1 MERSFT
7 DIQYNQFLDGPAGV
21 DLETGVL
28 YLNPMLYSQLSDVGR
43 KVVLLHELGHLN
55 VGDNE
60 FAADNFAYWKGL
72 GLGYEA
78 LEQFKAFIGALKPKS
93 PEQLQRTEAMLKKVI
108 QNELQTGT
116 DAAPLYNWLLATD
129 TTNNFFGDKLQ
140 SVRDFVAKTVGTSY
154 TAIYDTVQ
162 SVKQNKQYQQQIEQ
176 QKQDAFRQISETEQ
190 KAFEELAKKEKEAK
204 EAILQQKKQQQ
215 RYIIGGII
223 LVVVVVAIVFT
234 LKK

>member
-21 DLETGVL
+21 HLETGVL
-28 YLNPMLYSQLSDVGR
+28 YLNPMLYSQLGDVGR

-55 VGDNE
+55 VGENE

-72 GLGYEA
+72 GLGIEA
-78 LEQFKAFIGALKPKS
+78 LEQFQAFIGALKPQS
-93 PEQLQRTEAMLKKVI
+93 TEQLQRAEAMLTNVI
-108 QNELQTGT
+108 QNELNAGT
-116 DAAPLYNWLLATD
+116 DASPLYNWLLTTD
-129 TTNNFFGDKLQ
+129 THNFFGDKLQ
-140 SVRDFVAKTVGTSY
+140 SARDFVAKTVGTAY

-162 SVKQNKQYQQQIEQ
+162 SVKQNKQYQQQLEQ

-190 KAFEELAKKEKEAK
+190 KAFEELAKKEKQAK
-204 EAILQQKKQQQ
+204 EEIEQQKKQQQ

-234 LKK
+234 FKK